1 MQQHLPTADAEQ
13 KGLVLTEM
21 GFVNLGLNNEE
32 KTHFTLSGWY
42 NFIETTVVN
51 KSREK
56 QSRNE
61 NLRENRK
68 NWTVRI

>member
-32 KTHFTLSGWY
+32 KTHFTLSG
-42 NFIETTVVN
+42 
-51 KSREK
+51 
-56 QSRNE
+56 
-61 NLRENRK
+61 
-68 NWTVRI
+68 